1 MIHRRQGAEQTCELQ
16 ARLEKLC
23 KRARKAGTEWLKGEL
38 KKEVRTLKRMVAN
51 EGRDGLQRALR
62 GVKWEQLRPLM
73 LQAGMGSEHVVSTL
87 SLAELQSRFV
97 ESTGRQDI
105 HNDCLQAA
113 SRYTMI
119 KSLQKI
125 FGKCK
130 FCFCLSREIV
140 RAVSYTHLT
149 LPTKRIV

>member
-1 MIHRRQGAEQTCELQ
+1 MIHRRQGAEQTGELQ

-23 KRARKAGTEWLKGEL
+23 KRARKEGKGGKEWLKGEL
-38 KKEVRTLKRMVAN
+38 KKEVRTLKRLVAN

-97 ESTGRQDI
+97 EHMAPQAGLGGGC
-105 HNDCLQAA
+105 CLL
-113 SRYTMI
+113 YM
-119 KSLQKI
+119 
-125 FGKCK
+125 
-130 FCFCLSREIV
+130 
-140 RAVSYTHLT
+140 
-149 LPTKRIV
+149 

>member
-1 MIHRRQGAEQTCELQ
+1 MIHRRQGAEQTGELQ

-23 KRARKAGTEWLKGEL
+23 KRARKEGKEWLKGEL

-73 LQAGMGSEHVVSTL
+73 LQAGMGSEHVVKTL

-97 ESTGRQDI
+97 VHMARM
-105 HNDCLQAA
+105 LQ
-113 SRYTMI
+113 
-119 KSLQKI
+119 
-125 FGKCK
+125 
-130 FCFCLSREIV
+130 
-140 RAVSYTHLT
+140 
-149 LPTKRIV
+149 